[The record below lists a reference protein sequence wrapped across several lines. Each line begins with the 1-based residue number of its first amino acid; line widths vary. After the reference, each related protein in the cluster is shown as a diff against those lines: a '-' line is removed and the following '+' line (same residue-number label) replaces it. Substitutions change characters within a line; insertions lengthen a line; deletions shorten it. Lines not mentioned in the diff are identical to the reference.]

1 MKWRCF
7 LKPQTHFSRNTESRA
22 EMNRDRKREIVK
34 TDVFTLFPG
43 ERFTHTGWVWLT
55 HTHTHTLVSHYLC
68 MCINTN
74 TLQQIAWYKQASHM
88 HKTAVLWHEL
98 WREQTRKWE
107 QLQWR
112 SVIDTVVFILM
123 QLHFLF
129 PTTYIVSFSYWLVN
143 EFKYLYK
150 TVLTL
155 FTGPWAIYF
164 YFILF
169 YFLYIFFLFYFRLY
183 CIFYFIFLNILFCF
197 IY

>member
-1 MKWRCF
+1 
-7 LKPQTHFSRNTESRA
+7 
-22 EMNRDRKREIVK
+22 
-34 TDVFTLFPG
+34 
-43 ERFTHTGWVWLT
+43 
-55 HTHTHTLVSHYLC
+55 

-112 SVIDTVVFILM
+112 SVIDAVVFILM

-164 YFILF
+164 YSILF
-169 YFLYIFFLFYFRLY
+169 YFLYIFYLFYFRLY

-197 IY
+197 IYLIFWFDLWFSLIPSDSSLMYW